1 MDIIG
6 IICEYNPFHNGHA
19 YHINK
24 IKEMYP
30 NSLIILVL
38 NGYFLQRGEVSILT
52 KEDKTKIALDNN
64 IDIVVEH
71 PFRYSSNS
79 ADIFAESAIKIL
91 NYLGCQKII
100 FGSESNDI
108 NLITKI
114 ANVQLKDNF
123 NIKLKENLKT
133 GINYP
138 TALNKSIGI
147 KVSSPNDLLGI
158 SYVKAIIKNKFNIT
172 PLTIK
177 RTNNYHD
184 TSSINKIISASNIR
198 NKIKNNINIEQYT
211 KYNYC
216 LTNINE
222 ELLFNLIKYKI
233 ITEPNLNEYLTVD
246 EGIEYRLKK
255 VINNANNFE
264 DLINLI
270 KTKRYTYNRIRRML
284 FHILIGL
291 KKENNSTIKLE
302 YIKLLGFNEKGLK
315 YINKI
320 KKTIDIPLNRKISE
334 NYIAQK
340 YELKTSLIYDL
351 LTNQNTYHYEISN
364 RPIIKKNIDS

>member
-1 MDIIG
+1 MDIVG

-19 YHINK
+19 YHIKK
-24 IKEMYP
+24 IKDMYP

-38 NGYFLQRGEVSILT
+38 NGYFMQRGEVSILT
-52 KEDKTKIALDNN
+52 KEDKIKIALENN

-71 PFRYSSNS
+71 PFKYSSNS

-91 NYLGCQKII
+91 NYLGCQKVI

-114 ANVQLKDNF
+114 AKVQLKNDF
-123 NIKLKENLKT
+123 KFKLIENLKT

-147 KVSSPNDLLGI
+147 NLNSPNDLLGI
-158 SYVKAIIKNKFNIT
+158 SYIKAIIKNKFNII
-172 PLTIK
+172 PFTIK
-177 RTNNYHD
+177 RTNNFHD
-184 TSSINKIISASNIR
+184 TLSTNKIISANNIR
-198 NKIKNNINIEQYT
+198 DKIKNNHNVEKYT
-211 KYNYC
+211 KYNFYFK
-216 LTNINE
+216 NIDE
-222 ELLFNLIKYKI
+222 TILFNLIKYKI
-233 ITEPNLNEYLTVD
+233 ISEPNLNEYLTVD
-246 EGIEYRLKK
+246 EGIEHRLKR
-255 VINNANNFE
+255 VINNADNLEN
-264 DLINLI
+264 LIRLI

-291 KKENNSTIKLE
+291 KKENNNIVKLE

-320 KKTIDIPLNRKISE
+320 KKTIDIPLSRKISKD
-334 NYIAQK
+334 YISQQ
-340 YELKTSLIYDL
+340 YELKSSLIYDL
-351 LTNQNTYHYEISN
+351 LTNQNTYAYEIAN
-364 RPIIKKNIDS
+364 KPIIKKI

>member
-19 YHINK
+19 YHIKK
-24 IKEMYP
+24 IKEIYP

-52 KEDKTKIALDNN
+52 KEDKTRIALDNN
-64 IDIVVEH
+64 IDLIVEH

-114 ANVQLKDNF
+114 ANIQLKNDF
-123 NIKLKENLKT
+123 KVKIKENLKT

-147 KVSSPNDLLGI
+147 KISNPNDLLAI

-172 PLTIK
+172 PFTIK

-184 TSSINKIISASNIR
+184 TSSMNKIISASNIR
-198 NKIKNNINIEQYT
+198 NKIKNNIKVAKYT
-211 KYNYC
+211 KYNFYFK
-216 LTNINE
+216 NIDE
-222 ELLFNLIKYKI
+222 TLLFNLIKYKI

-255 VINNANNFE
+255 VINNANNLE
-264 DLINLI
+264 DLIKLI

-291 KKENNSTIKLE
+291 KKENNSIINLE

-320 KKTIDIPLNRKISE
+320 KKTIDIPLSRKISKD
-334 NYIAQK
+334 YITQQ
-340 YELKTSLIYDL
+340 YELKASLIYDL
-351 LTNQNTYHYEISN
+351 LTNQKTYTYEISN
-364 RPIIKKNIDS
+364 KPIIKKI